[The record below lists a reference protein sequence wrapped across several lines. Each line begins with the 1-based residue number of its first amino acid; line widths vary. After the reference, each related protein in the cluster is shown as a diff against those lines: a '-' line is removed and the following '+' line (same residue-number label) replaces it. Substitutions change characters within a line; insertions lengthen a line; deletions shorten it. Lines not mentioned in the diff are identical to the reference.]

1 MNVNKIIAY
10 EGGELDERGT
20 VELFAEGI
28 KSGMVWQLQGSYGRT
43 AKSLIE
49 AGYID
54 ESGKIDQDFLD
65 TLTDGSE

>member
-10 EGGELDERGT
+10 ESGELDARGT

-49 AGYID
+49 AGYIS
-54 ESGKIDQDFLD
+54 EAGEIDQNSLD
-65 TLTDGSE
+65 TLTE